1 MRKIVLTIS
10 ILILGFSFAYSQ
22 SVHHL
27 TLDKSIEIAK
37 NKSLTMLQ
45 LEQDLRIAEYN
56 LNSATSRLKTHV
68 NLNLTLPEYT
78 ETVRQFEDSLGIS
91 YYPIKQLNYSAN
103 LQINQPLPTDGNI
116 YIRSGASGI
125 DDLNA
130 DIRSANVNTRI
141 GITQPLDAFY
151 GYNTIRSTLKRARLA
166 HEQSSKSLK
175 RAELNLVYQVS
186 SSYYNLLSLQKR
198 TEIAKLDLE
207 RQTEAFDISQ
217 NKYKAGLIRE
227 VDALQ
232 MEVDLAEAQ
241 NNHDIAILNQGSA
254 VNSFKDLLGINLE
267 DSVLLSDELKYE
279 IVLVDTNR
287 AVELALKNRSEIR
300 EQDIQI
306 ELQKLSLQQQ
316 KSQGMI
322 KSSINAH
329 FEKIGVSQQD
339 MGTNYVNSFSNSYSN
354 LTTRPSNFG
363 IGFTVSV
370 PILDWGENRALVRAS
385 ESRLKQANLRKIEI
399 ERDIETEVK
408 NLVANVSSNLK
419 RLQLL
424 EKNVNV
430 AKKSFDIT
438 LSRFSDGDIDSQ
450 ALALERNRLNN
461 AYTSHLQ
468 AFINYQLALADLMRR
483 TLYDFQNDVGVE

>member
-1 MRKIVLTIS
+1 MRKIVFTVS
-10 ILILGFSFAYSQ
+10 ILMLGFSFAYSQ
-22 SVHHL
+22 SMHHL

-37 NKSLTMLQ
+37 NRSLSMRQ
-45 LEQDLRIAEYN
+45 LEQDLKIAEHN
-56 LNSATSRLKTHV
+56 LNSATSSLKTHV
-68 NLNLTLPEYT
+68 NLDLTLPEYT
-78 ETVRQFEDSLGIS
+78 ETIRQFEDSLGIS
-91 YYPIKQLNYSAN
+91 YYPVKQLKYSAN

-130 DIRSANVNTRI
+130 DIRSANLNTRI
-141 GITQPLDAFY
+141 GFTQPLDAFY
-151 GYNTIRSTLKRARLA
+151 GYNTIRSTLKRVRLA
-166 HEQSSKSLK
+166 YEQSSKSLK

-207 RQTEAFDISQ
+207 RQTGAFDISQ
-217 NKYKAGLIRE
+217 NKYNAGLIRE

-241 NNHDIAILNQGSA
+241 NNHDIAILNQSSA
-254 VNSFKDLLGINLE
+254 VNSFKELLGINLD
-267 DSVLLSDELKYE
+267 DSVSLSSELKYE
-279 IVLVDTNR
+279 AVLIDTNR
-287 AVELALKNRSEIR
+287 AVELALKNRSEIK
-300 EQDIQI
+300 EQEIQV

-316 KSQGMI
+316 KSRGMI
-322 KSSINAH
+322 RSSLNAH
-329 FEKIGVSQQD
+329 FEKMGVSQQD
-339 MGTNYVNSFSNSYSN
+339 IGVNYLNSFNNSYSN
-354 LTTRPSNFG
+354 LSARPSNFG
-363 IGFTVSV
+363 VGFTISI

-385 ESRLKQANLRKIEI
+385 ESRLKQTTIRKTEI
-399 ERDIETEVK
+399 EREIETEVK
-408 NLVANVSSNLK
+408 NRVADVTSNLK

-424 EKNVNV
+424 EKNVVV
-430 AKKSFDIT
+430 AQKSFDIT

-461 AYTSHLQ
+461 AYISHLQ
-468 AFINYQLALADLMRR
+468 AFINYQLALADLMRK